1 MFDEK
6 NQEQVVEET
15 LEASEIQ
22 NVEKASAED
31 ASTTTADNV
40 AEIADYLNPELFN
53 DVKTLSVSD
62 LDENANSTDPSDE
75 IEKKYMYT
83 FHINYLF
90 IKFPENLP
98 YCGMYC

>member
-22 NVEKASAED
+22 NVEKASAEE
-31 ASTTTADNV
+31 ASTTMADNV

-53 DVKTLSVSD
+53 DVKTLSDSDLYEKLNPNEVSD
-62 LDENANSTDPSDE
+62 EL
-75 IEKKYMYT
+75 EKKYSSTFGDISEPVSYT
-83 FHINYLF
+83 HLT
-90 IKFPENLP
+90 LP
-98 YCGMYC
+98 TT

>member
-22 NVEKASAED
+22 NVEKASAEE
-31 ASTTTADNV
+31 ASTTMADNV

-53 DVKTLSVSD
+53 DVKTLTVTD
-62 LDENANSTDPSDE
+62 LDGNSKPTEVRRVSHT
-75 IEKKYMYT
+75 I
-83 FHINYLF
+83 FGRIS
-90 IKFPENLP
+90 
-98 YCGMYC
+98 